1 MQKNPGEKLR
11 SLIRN
16 DSMEG
21 LAWALQVMCQRSSL
35 SPDAVADEPLTRGGT
50 AGEQEKP
57 CRKF

>member
-1 MQKNPGEKLR
+1 MQKDPGKKLR

-16 DSMEG
+16 DSTQR

-35 SPDAVADEPLTRGGT
+35 SPDAVADEPLTRGG
-50 AGEQEKP
+50 AGGEQEKP